1 MTVCTKVN
9 YNCIIKKEKKG
20 NRICFALRLLYIMLV
35 VCDCFFCINAWCICW
50 YSASTQA
57 LPWLSFPWANKKYQL
72 SLKSYIISDVDWIS
86 LLTRQR
92 KMLSS
97 ILPLMNVREDLNYN
111 KFKTMWILY
120 WSKWLQKV
128 TNKQIKH

>member
-1 MTVCTKVN
+1 MF
-9 YNCIIKKEKKG
+9 CITSIIYHVG
-20 NRICFALRLLYIMLV
+20 GLWL
-35 VCDCFFCINAWCICW
+35 FFCINAWCICW

-97 ILPLMNVREDLNYN
+97 ILPLMNVREDLSYN

-128 TNKQIKH
+128 TNKQIKHWRLNTSKKQKDIRGNTTYN